1 MLKGLLSQ
9 SATHGMVGAKRAR
22 AAAAATAASP
32 APCSRQLPL
41 TSPERGPRT
50 SALRLLLLLFLS
62 ERPQQWRRDPDPPFP
77 SAPPFSSSRRA
88 RPRSRH
94 LKGGRDEGGRGR
106 AAAGKG
112 RGRGAAMA
120 AAKPGTGTNLLF
132 ASSATEFNFTV
143 PFIPVSQ
150 APAAPPGPALLT
162 AGRGYCE
169 GL

>member
-1 MLKGLLSQ
+1 
-9 SATHGMVGAKRAR
+9 MVGAKRAR

-88 RPRSRH
+88 CPRSRH

-112 RGRGAAMA
+112 RGRGVSHGGGEARYRHQPSLRFLRHGIQLHRALH
-120 AAKPGTGTNLLF
+120 PG
-132 ASSATEFNFTV
+132 
-143 PFIPVSQ
+143 Q
-150 APAAPPGPALLT
+150 PG
-162 AGRGYCE
+162 AGRATGPRSPYS
-169 GL
+169 G